1 MSENN
6 KRNSQQED
14 QDRDVIIESRL
25 EYPLTVARNLREAN
39 GKLASKRMV
48 SIVPKGML
56 IEGLRKGQTK
66 MPLSVWN
73 EIKEAPSLI
82 ARVANKDIYMVT
94 E

>member
-1 MSENN
+1 MSENNN
-6 KRNSQQED
+6 KRNSQQEAD
-14 QDRDVIIESRL
+14 KDVIIESRL
-25 EYPLTVARNLREAN
+25 EYPLTVARNLREDN

-56 IEGLRKGQTK
+56 IEGLKKGQTK

-73 EIKEAPSLI
+73 EIKETPSLI
-82 ARVANKDIYMVT
+82 PRVANRDIYLVT